1 MKEVTIDTLVDIVV
15 TPDTVHLSGV
25 QELLVW
31 SMLNRFKWNSN
42 KLNLEVFERMIE
54 LNAGYNL
61 CEEKLADVLIALG
74 HQIKVNL
81 AENNLIDQK

>member
-1 MKEVTIDTLVDIVV
+1 MKEVKIDNLVDIVV
-15 TPDTVHLSGV
+15 TPDTIHLSDV

-31 SMLNRFKWNSN
+31 TMLNRFKWNDN
-42 KLNLEVFERMIE
+42 KLNLEVFERMIQ
-54 LNAGYNL
+54 LNAGYTL
-61 CEEKLADVLIALG
+61 SEEKLADVLISLG